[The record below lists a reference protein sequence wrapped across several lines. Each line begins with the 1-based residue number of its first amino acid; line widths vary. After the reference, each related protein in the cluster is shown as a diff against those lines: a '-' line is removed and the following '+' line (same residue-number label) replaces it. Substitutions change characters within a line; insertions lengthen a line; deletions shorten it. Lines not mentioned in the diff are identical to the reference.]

1 MRDAVAILGM
11 GELGQWFAQGF
22 LKQGVPV
29 VPIVRAQD
37 PAQVLAAWAAPDGAP
52 LLVAVGE
59 SDLAAALQRIP
70 IEARRTVAL
79 LQNATFDSDV
89 AVLGV
94 SEPTW
99 VVVWALR
106 RTGQPQFVGQPT
118 VAWGPLAERLV
129 AAQRAV
135 GMPAHVLQTEAERD
149 LWMVSK
155 YAFILTISALGVGWG
170 GTIADARRALSAE
183 DEGQGGGL
191 DGLVQACLT
200 LAAVRAPSAID
211 RSAAREL
218 VVQALDAM
226 AGMTAAGRTARA
238 RIEDALGRWEQS
250 RAEGV
255 WTPESGA
262 AGLWLERLRTLG

>member
-1 MRDAVAILGM
+1 MREAVAILGL

-37 PAQVLAAWAAPDGAP
+37 PAQVLAEWSAPEGPP

-59 SDLAAALQRIP
+59 SDLAAALHRIP
-70 IEARRTVAL
+70 EGARRRVAL
-79 LQNATFDSDV
+79 LQNATFDADV
-89 AVLGV
+89 APLGV
-94 SEPTW
+94 TEPTW

-106 RTGQPQFVGQPT
+106 RTGHPQFVGQPT

-135 GMPAHVLQTEAERD
+135 GMPAQVLQTEAERD

-155 YAFILTISALGVGWG
+155 YAFILTISALGLGWG
-170 GTIADARRALSAE
+170 GSIAEARAALSAE
-183 DEGQGGGL
+183 EAGQGGGL
-191 DGLVQACLT
+191 DGLVGACIA
-200 LAAVRAPSAID
+200 LASTRAPSAVD
-211 RSAAREL
+211 RSAARGL
-218 VVQALDAM
+218 IMQALDGM

-238 RIEDALGRWEQS
+238 RIDDALRRWEQS

-255 WTPESGA
+255 WTPESDAVGV
-262 AGLWLERLRTLG
+262 WLQRLRTLG